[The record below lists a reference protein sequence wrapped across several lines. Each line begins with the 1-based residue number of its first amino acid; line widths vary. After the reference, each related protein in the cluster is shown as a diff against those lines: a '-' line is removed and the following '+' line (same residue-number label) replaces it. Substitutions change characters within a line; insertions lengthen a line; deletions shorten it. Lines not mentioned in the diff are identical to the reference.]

1 MLFQIQKKST
11 GCFCDIVMRLNEKN
25 DKRIIIRL
33 SSDDWSTKLIHIYYI
48 WWHVSVFT
56 VYPPRD
62 ILLCSMVT
70 MLDLRLPP
78 ASISAAPA
86 AGQLLLHSCSCLR
99 RVAQLP
105 GNCAAAAGGAKLS
118 RVSAASRSMLTADL
132 GIVVVIV
139 VVVVISRPR
148 SLVTSLVILIIM

>member
-1 MLFQIQKKST
+1 
-11 GCFCDIVMRLNEKN
+11 
-25 DKRIIIRL
+25 
-33 SSDDWSTKLIHIYYI
+33 
-48 WWHVSVFT
+48 
-56 VYPPRD
+56 
-62 ILLCSMVT
+62 

-132 GIVVVIV
+132 GIVIV
-139 VVVVISRPR
+139 VVVVILRPR
-148 SLVTSLVILIIM
+148 SLVTSLFIFFYVTVCCGCVLRNNEGRYNLKLRLLGEF

>member
-1 MLFQIQKKST
+1 
-11 GCFCDIVMRLNEKN
+11 
-25 DKRIIIRL
+25 
-33 SSDDWSTKLIHIYYI
+33 
-48 WWHVSVFT
+48 
-56 VYPPRD
+56 
-62 ILLCSMVT
+62 MVT

-132 GIVVVIV
+132 GIVIVVVIV
-139 VVVVISRPR
+139 VVVVILRPR
-148 SLVTSLVILIIM
+148 SLVTSLFILIM

>member
-1 MLFQIQKKST
+1 MDGML
-11 GCFCDIVMRLNEKN
+11 
-25 DKRIIIRL
+25 
-33 SSDDWSTKLIHIYYI
+33 
-48 WWHVSVFT
+48 HVSPVPSLIFNLRSCISILSPS

-62 ILLCSMVT
+62 ILRWSMVT

-99 RVAQLP
+99 RVTQLP
-105 GNCAAAAGGAKLS
+105 GNCAAAGGGAKLS

-132 GIVVVIV
+132 GI
-139 VVVVISRPR
+139 ISTCYF
-148 SLVTSLVILIIM
+148 SLWCPLSSVS